1 MAIEAPLSRYKR
13 NNFKLYILVCLVLG
27 GWFAYDGYISK
38 SFISEHTDEDGSP
51 NAVLVLNRS
60 APPVL
65 AVVAGVIGAYYFL
78 VKGRKVV
85 AEEKELVI
93 AGKKRIPYDAIE
105 AIDKTHFEE
114 KGTFA
119 IIYKDPGGAEAKCR
133 LSDRQFDNLG
143 PILDHL
149 VAQIT

>member
-27 GWFAYDGYISK
+27 GWFAYDGYVSK
-38 SFISEHTDEDGSP
+38 SFISEHTDEQGNPDGI
-51 NAVLVLNRS
+51 LMLNQK

-65 AVVAGVIGAYYFL
+65 AGLAVFFGVYFYA
-78 VKGRKVV
+78 VKNRKVV

-105 AIDKTHFEE
+105 AIDKTHFEN
-114 KGTFA
+114 KGFFT
-119 IIYKDPGGAEAKCR
+119 IVYKAPGGGEARHR
-133 LSDRQFDNLG
+133 LTDRQYDNLE
-143 PILDHL
+143 PILEHL

>member
-13 NNFKLYILVCLVLG
+13 NNFKLYIVVFLVLG

-38 SFISEHTDEDGSP
+38 SFISEHTDEQGNPD
-51 NAVLVLNRS
+51 AILVLNQKS
-60 APPVL
+60 PPIFGAL
-65 AVVAGVIGAYYFL
+65 AVFFGVWLYAIRN
-78 VKGRKVV
+78 RKVV
-85 AEEKELVI
+85 AEDKELVI
-93 AGKKRIPYDAIE
+93 ADKKRIPYDAID

-114 KGTFA
+114 KGTFT
-119 IIYKDPGGAEAKCR
+119 IIYKDPGGAEARYR
-133 LSDRQFDNLG
+133 LTDRQFDNLG